1 MNAYNHSVE
10 DLYTIYRVRARYT
23 TTAITQQPTD
33 AGYSLNMS
41 NNTYYKENKEIRDSR
56 WFSYYNAPDEIE
68 GFFIPVN
75 DRPKWDRCLSAIYLS
90 ATTVNGTYCSG
101 WTNMLNLTGGTI
113 YLPQG
118 STIVNGSD
126 GLPGGWHVQRT

>member
-1 MNAYNHSVE
+1 
-10 DLYTIYRVRARYT
+10 
-23 TTAITQQPTD
+23 
-33 AGYSLNMS
+33 MS

-75 DRPKWDRCLSAIYLS
+75 DRPKWDRSLSAIYLS

-118 STIVNGSD
+118 STIVNGSN
-126 GLPGGWHVQRT
+126 GLPGGWNVQRT